1 MAGRCLRWIAI
12 FAIGLQAAGCY
23 TDFGPIAEEPQPI
36 LNPAGVA
43 SRLQPGDTLRVV
55 VYGEEAL
62 SGPYV
67 ISPAGEINMPLA
79 GNIHAAGRTKMELE
93 QEITHRYNSS
103 KLLQD
108 PKVTVDVISYRPI
121 YILGETL
128 RPGAYPYSSGLN
140 VLTAITLAGG
150 FSYRASRN
158 SVFIQHAGEAVWQE
172 YPLSASVAIAPGDL
186 IRVPERYF

>member
-1 MAGRCLRWIAI
+1 MGGKCLRWIAI

-23 TDFGPIAEEPQPI
+23 TDFGPIAAEPQPV
-36 LNPAGVA
+36 LHTGDVA
-43 SRLQPGDTLRVV
+43 ARLQPGDTLKVT

-62 SGPYV
+62 TGPYL

-79 GNIHAAGRTKMELE
+79 GQIHAAGRTKAELE
-93 QEITHRYNSS
+93 QAITHRYNSS

-108 PKVTVDVISYRPI
+108 PKVTVDVLSYRPI

-150 FSYRASRN
+150 FTYRANHN
-158 SVFIQHAGEAVWQE
+158 SVLLQHAGETVWLE
-172 YPLSASVAIAPGDL
+172 YPLSASVAVAPGDL
-186 IRVPERYF
+186 IRVQERYF